1 MVMDEEE
8 EVGAGLPIT
17 LGISPGEL
25 NQIENPNP
33 FAWNVEIESSG
44 GSLVRFTVPSG
55 GSFSITP
62 NGDFARVCVSAVEAS
77 PLAIEPDDF
86 G

>member
-8 EVGAGLPIT
+8 DAVSGRPIT

-25 NQIENPNP
+25 SQIENPNP
-33 FAWNVEIESSG
+33 FAWNVEIESAG
-44 GSLVRFTVPSG
+44 GSLVRFVVPAG

-62 NGDFARVCVSAVEAS
+62 NGDFAHVRVSALEAS
-77 PLAIEPDDF
+77 PLAIEPDDC

>member
-1 MVMDEEE
+1 MVMDEKE
-8 EVGAGLPIT
+8 EVDAGLPIT

-33 FAWNVEIESSG
+33 FAWNVEIESAG
-44 GSLVRFTVPSG
+44 GSLVRFVVPAG

-62 NGDFARVCVSAVEAS
+62 NGDFAHVRVSALEAS
-77 PLAIEPDDF
+77 PLAIEPDDC